1 MRFNGG
7 EKICP
12 VHGLGERAV
21 GRDPYAVFKNFYRLV
36 RAVQIHSVILFD
48 HDPRASVLVP
58 RCKRNLMRTEQ
69 NFIALR
75 YFEFDQVKLALSVE

>member
-36 RAVQIHSVILFD
+36 RAVQMHRVILFN
-48 HDPRASVLVP
+48 HDPRASALVP
-58 RCKRNLMRTEQ
+58 RRKRNLMRTEQ
-69 NFIALR
+69 NLIALR
-75 YFEFDQVKLALSVE
+75 YFEFD